1 MTQEQAQKKVEAA
14 KKREEAAR
22 LRTLAASQ
30 QENAAAHV
38 RQSRKPIY
46 PGQAEICTG
55 KAAQIE
61 TFANGN
67 IAKAARLET
76 EADAL
81 EIE

>member
-1 MTQEQAQKKVEAA
+1 MTKEQAQKKVEAA
-14 KKREEAAR
+14 YKREEAAR

-30 QENAAAHV
+30 QDSAAAHI
-38 RQSRKPIY
+38 RQSQNPIY
-46 PGQAEICTG
+46 PGQPEICMG

-61 TFANGN
+61 AFANEN